1 MFSRR
6 NAKKKSVQRNA
17 TARSES
23 STPNETFFPAVC
35 DSFAFCLLFLRS
47 LLAAILF
54 FFCLPFAFPVVFSVG
69 GRFAT
74 NTRIHAGNGEIHGSC
89 NSFSLAVFFSSFS
102 ISFSPLNFRFLIFFS
117 SLFFLFMCIYP
128 PTRCWLMLQCRS
140 KTDVLYFRY
149 VRFSLLCFFFRVA
162 LVELFYAM
170 KTFLRWIFIYVFF
183 FFAFLRHDLF
193 IFTRLLSLPWFLCF
207 EHFSS

>member
-117 SLFFLFMCIYP
+117 SLFFCLCVFILQHVAGWCYNADLKQMFCIFVMC
-128 PTRCWLMLQCRS
+128 
-140 KTDVLYFRY
+140 VFR
-149 VRFSLLCFFFRVA
+149 F
-162 LVELFYAM
+162 
-170 KTFLRWIFIYVFF
+170 YVFF
-183 FFAFLRHDLF
+183 SGGFGGTFLCDENFFAMNIYLCFLF
-193 IFTRLLSLPWFLCF
+193 LLSCGTIYLFSLDFYPCRDFCASNI
-207 EHFSS
+207 FSS